1 MQYCRDQKR
10 NETTWHSCPFVEVNL
25 ALGPVIKGSIAHTV
39 YITLPVFS
47 NHISVAINYDKIR
60 NKFYLNLSGQTFA
73 DLSGVSGADDI
84 SDSRTWAALDYDRD
98 GWTDIALVNANAPL
112 LSLYRNR
119 IGELKKSN
127 HIKILLVG
135 GADGKVP
142 DQGLSNRDGIGAV
155 VEVMSGDR
163 SIKRIRRLGDGY
175 AAQNSSTMTVG
186 IGSEVTVQSIKVRWP
201 SGKITK
207 RESPV
212 SAGSVIIMNEVQ

>member
-1 MQYCRDQKR
+1 VRSDESLSDQFR
-10 NETTWHSCPFVEVNL
+10 NNESWGTDPRTGKINPSQERLTYYYGPNYHRHSYSGYE
-25 ALGPVIKGSIAHTV
+25 
-39 YITLPVFS
+39 
-47 NHISVAINYDKIR
+47 R
-60 NKFYLNLSGQTFA
+60 NKFYLNLSGQTFV

-84 SDSRTWAALDYDRD
+84 ADSRTWAALDYDKD

-135 GADGKVP
+135 GADGNVP
-142 DQGLSNRDGIGAV
+142 DQGLSNKDGVGAV

-163 SIKRIRRLGDGY
+163 SIKRVRRLGDGY

-186 IGSEVTVQSIKVRWP
+186 IGSEVTAQSIKVRWP
-201 SGKITK
+201 SGKITMSG
-207 RESPV
+207 SPV
-212 SAGSVIIMNEVQ
+212 SAGSMIVMKEVQ

>member
-1 MQYCRDQKR
+1 MRSDESLSDKFR
-10 NETTWHSCPFVEVNL
+10 NNASWGTDPRTGKINPSQERLTYYYGPNYHRHSYSGYE
-25 ALGPVIKGSIAHTV
+25 
-39 YITLPVFS
+39 
-47 NHISVAINYDKIR
+47 R

-84 SDSRTWAALDYDRD
+84 SDGRTWAALDYDRD

-163 SIKRIRRLGDGY
+163 SIKRVRRLGDGY
-175 AAQNSSTMTVG
+175 AAQNSSTITVG

-207 RESPV
+207 RGSPI

>member
-1 MQYCRDQKR
+1 MRSDESLSDQFR
-10 NETTWHSCPFVEVNL
+10 NNESWGTDPRTGKINPSQERLTYYYGPNYHRHSYSGYE
-25 ALGPVIKGSIAHTV
+25 
-39 YITLPVFS
+39 
-47 NHISVAINYDKIR
+47 R
-60 NKFYLNLSGQTFA
+60 NKFYLNLSGQTFV

-84 SDSRTWAALDYDRD
+84 ADSRTWAALDYDND

-135 GADGKVP
+135 GADGNVP
-142 DQGLSNRDGIGAV
+142 DQGLSNKDGVGAV

-163 SIKRIRRLGDGY
+163 SIKRVRRIGDGY

-186 IGSEVTVQSIKVRWP
+186 IGSEVTAQSIKAVSYTHLTLP
-201 SGKITK
+201 TK
-207 RESPV
+207 
-212 SAGSVIIMNEVQ
+212 A